1 MKKIIKTVSTT
12 LVVLLFTNC
21 GNKAKEICVCFKKA
35 ANTYMVKGEMAS
47 EQDLMS
53 MCAEFEGSGKSLGM
67 EDKRKCLDCLD
78 TVKQH
83 LKDKILFTDVEDV
96 KLSPL
101 PCGSE
106 LISVLREKSEDKSY
120 FLKGR
125 EVACELAVYSS
136 DNSNGGKLIVTGV
149 FFNDTSV
156 FDIALA
162 PQINILL
169 PKSESANVLLP
180 IKKGDAYDALY
191 GKPMSFGLGRTDSHG
206 NDKMYINTDGPLAFK
221 QIIKFKGKE
230 IGITL
235 GGYGLPVYYIDA
247 TEYEFIKPDAKIHK
261 QQHHGYKDF
270 VFEAS
275 TNTPA
280 ATTPKEQLATNTNT
294 DTKVTSSI
302 PPPAIV
308 YYKIQ
313 DPDGYSNLRKEPNGT
328 IIKKVSDNEKFE
340 VIGTEGKFKKV
351 KLSDGTVGF
360 ISASRIVQIN

>member
-1 MKKIIKTVSTT
+1 MKRIIKAVSTT

-21 GNKAKEICVCFKKA
+21 GNKAKDICVCFKKA
-35 ANTYMVKGEMAS
+35 ANSYMVKGQMAS
-47 EQDLMS
+47 EQDLIN
-53 MCAEFEGSGKSLGM
+53 MCSEFEGSGKNLGA
-67 EDKRKCLDCLD
+67 EDKQKCLDCLD
-78 TVKQH
+78 TVRQH

-96 KLSPL
+96 KLSLL
-101 PCGSE
+101 PCGSK
-106 LISVLREKSEDKSY
+106 LINVLREKSGDKSY
-120 FLKGR
+120 YLKGR

-136 DNSNGGKLIVTGV
+136 DNSNAGKLIVTGV

-156 FDIALA
+156 YDVASA

-206 NDKMYINTDGPLAFK
+206 NEKMYINTDGPLAFK

-235 GGYGLPVYYIDA
+235 GGYSLPVYYIDA

-261 QQHHGYKDF
+261 QQHHGYNDF
-270 VFEAS
+270 VFNAG

-280 ATTPKEQLATNTNT
+280 TTTPKEQPETNVNT
-294 DTKVTSSI
+294 DKKVTNNSS
-302 PPPAIV
+302 PATV

-313 DPDGYSNLRKEPNGT
+313 DPDGYSNLRKEPNGA
-328 IIKKVSDNEKFE
+328 IIKKVYDNEKFE

-351 KLSDGTVGF
+351 KLSDGTIGY
-360 ISASRIVQIN
+360 IAASRVVQIN